1 MRINHKC
8 QQKNL
13 QIGDTVGLVDLVEPV
28 VNLSPIDCRTVSQIL
43 SLVLFAKNIETEHP
57 ITVISK

>member
-1 MRINHKC
+1 MSK
-8 QQKNL
+8 KNL

>member
-1 MRINHKC
+1 MSTK
-8 QQKNL
+8 KKL

-28 VNLSPIDCRTVSQIL
+28 VNLSPIDCRTVSKIL